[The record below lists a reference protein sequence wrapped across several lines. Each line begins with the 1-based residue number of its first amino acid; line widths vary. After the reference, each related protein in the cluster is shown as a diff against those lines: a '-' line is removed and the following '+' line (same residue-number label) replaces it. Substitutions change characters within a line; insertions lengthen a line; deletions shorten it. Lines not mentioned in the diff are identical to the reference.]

1 MSKKENKITIRMN
14 EEEFAILK
22 EKARMF
28 DGNVS
33 KFARFCID
41 STISEK
47 TVPKDRIMWFI
58 QKVLSDPELRKNQK
72 LAKYMEE
79 LFKWL

>member
-41 STISEK
+41 STINEK
-47 TVPKDRIMWFI
+47 TVPKNKIMWFI

-72 LAKYMEE
+72 LVKYVEE
-79 LFKWL
+79 LFLWL